1 MKITILGCGSSGG
14 VPLIG
19 CSCAVCT
26 SRNPKNN
33 RTRVSLYIEI
43 NDIKLLVD
51 TSPDL
56 RQQALREGIKR
67 VDAVLYTHDHAD
79 HTHGIDDLR
88 SFNYLANASIP
99 LYGDVHT
106 MRALTQRYAYAF
118 GPAPEKIWMK
128 PSLTAHNLSSA
139 AIHEFNVKNT
149 RITAFEQLHGKFK
162 TLGYRIGDFAYS
174 TDTNELPA
182 TAFEAL
188 RGVKVWVVDCLRYT
202 PSPVHANLEK
212 SLEWIGRVK
221 PEKAILTHMAHE
233 LDYEKL
239 SKELPAGIEPAYDG
253 MVIEL

>member
-1 MKITILGCGSSGG
+1 MKVTILGCGSSSG
-14 VPLIG
+14 VPLVG
-19 CSCAVCT
+19 CGCEVCA
-26 SRNPKNN
+26 SGNPKNN

-99 LYGDVHT
+99 IYGDNYT
-106 MRALTQRYAYAF
+106 LSKLTRNYAYAF
-118 GPAPEKIWMK
+118 GPPPEKVWIK
-128 PSLTAHNLSSA
+128 PSLIAYNLPGTP
-139 AIHEFNVKNT
+139 IHEFSVQNVK
-149 RITAFEQLHGKFK
+149 ITAFEQIHGKHK

-174 TDTNELPA
+174 TDTNELPE

-212 SLEWIGRVK
+212 TLEWIGRVK

-233 LDYEKL
+233 LDYDRL
-239 SKELPAGIEPAYDG
+239 SKELPPEVEPAYDG
-253 MVIEL
+253 MVLEL

>member
-1 MKITILGCGSSGG
+1 MKVTILGCGSSGG

-19 CSCAVCT
+19 CTCSVCT

-43 NDIKLLVD
+43 NKLKLLVD

-56 RQQALREGIKR
+56 RQQALREGLKR

-99 LYGDVHT
+99 LYGDAHT
-106 MRALTQRYAYAF
+106 MEALTKRYAYAF
-118 GPAPEKIWMK
+118 GPPPEKIWAR
-128 PSLTAHNLSSA
+128 PSLTAHSLPNAPTHAFS
-139 AIHEFNVKNT
+139 VKNVD
-149 RITAFEQLHGKFK
+149 ITAFEQLHGKFK

-174 TDTNELPA
+174 TDTNELSE
-182 TAFEAL
+182 TAFAAL
-188 RGVKVWVVDCLRYT
+188 KGVKTWVVDCLRYT
-202 PSPVHANLEK
+202 PSPVHANVEK
-212 SLEWIGRVK
+212 ALEWIGRVK

-233 LDYEKL
+233 LDYKRL
-239 SKELPAGIEPAYDG
+239 QSELPPGIEPAYDG
-253 MVIEL
+253 MVVEL